1 MKIIW
6 HHMIRNELYE
16 ETEGTRKLEV
26 YIPKSKEPKYL
37 SLDEILDL
45 IRNANIYL
53 KEPNPHRE
61 TG

>member
-1 MKIIW
+1 
-6 HHMIRNELYE
+6 MIRNELYE